1 MAEQASD
8 MQDGPAADTVE
19 VAAECFGTKVPHS
32 RFLHEKRI
40 TRINAGRYEG
50 EEIKGALAVVKKD
63 DTVLEIGIGLGVVG
77 GVIATNCQPAATHAY
92 EANPELI
99 DTINALYQL
108 NDIEDR
114 ITVHNEVLL
123 AGPDQPKTI
132 PFYLHN
138 SFLGSSL
145 IGEESG
151 KRRRVDVPTRDFDA
165 TVGALGANVLVMDIE
180 GGEQEL
186 LRHADL
192 SPFRA
197 IVLEFHP
204 KVYGVEGM
212 QECKK
217 ILTDAGFVKK
227 DDVSTRT
234 VWTCVR
240 SGA

>member
-1 MAEQASD
+1 MSEQKTIA
-8 MQDGPAADTVE
+8 QGGGE
-19 VAAECFGTKVPHS
+19 VAAECFGTKVPPS
-32 RFLHEKRI
+32 SFLHEKRI
-40 TRINAGRYEG
+40 ERINNGRYEG
-50 EEIKGALAVVKKD
+50 EEIQGSLAVVQPG

-77 GVIATNCQPAATHAY
+77 GVIATNCAPAAVHAY

-99 DTINALYQL
+99 DAINALYVL
-108 NDIEDR
+108 NGIEDR
-114 ITVHNEVLL
+114 IAVHNEVLVT
-123 AGPDQPKTI
+123 GDDRPETI

-145 IGEESG
+145 IGDDNA

-165 TVGALGANVLVMDIE
+165 TVSDLGANVLVMDIE
-180 GGEQEL
+180 GGELDL
-186 LRHADL
+186 LRGADL

-197 IVLEFHP
+197 VVLEFHP

-212 QECKK
+212 KECKK
-217 ILTDAGFVKK
+217 ILTSAGFMKK

-240 SGA
+240 DEG